1 MAAASW
7 WCLGKGDLMDR
18 RMGEARAVLVDALK
32 GGYEDNLLHWA
43 AAVAFYAALSFAP
56 LLFIA
61 LTVVSLFADADWAAD
76 RLATILGNFLPD
88 ESEQQL
94 RDFVDHAS
102 RSRGR
107 VGLLSGVAFLYTG
120 TRVFSALTRA
130 IHVIYEHEEEHQLV
144 RQLVAQVVM
153 LLTLGLAFLVALS
166 SRFFFSLIGDAV
178 GFLPSGEEQAA
189 ELLIGGLIQ
198 IVLLFF
204 AFSLI
209 YRFVPSHE
217 RRWRPA
223 FIGAG
228 VATLL
233 FVIVRPAFVFYLDR
247 FSQQDVVYGSLASLA
262 ILLLWIWI
270 GSIITLFGAEIA
282 NSVNRVNGN

>member
-1 MAAASW
+1 M
-7 WCLGKGDLMDR
+7 
-18 RMGEARAVLVDALK
+18 RAVTETKRVLIDALK
-32 GGYEDNLLHWA
+32 GSYEDNLLHWA
-43 AAVAFYAALSFAP
+43 AAVAFYAALSVAP

-61 LTVVSLFADADWAAD
+61 LTVVSLFADAGWAAD

-94 RDFVDHAS
+94 RDFVSHAQE
-102 RSRGR
+102 SRGR

-130 IHVIYEHEEEHQLV
+130 ILVIYEHEQEHQLV
-144 RQLVAQVVM
+144 RQLVTQVVM
-153 LLTLGLAFLVALS
+153 LLTLGLVFLVALS
-166 SRFFFSLIGDAV
+166 SRFFFSVLGDAI

-189 ELLIGGLIQ
+189 ELLVGGLIQ
-198 IVLLFF
+198 IVLLYF

-209 YRFVPSHE
+209 FRFVPSRE
-217 RRWRPA
+217 RQWRPA

-233 FVIVRPAFVFYLDR
+233 FVIVRPLFVFYLER
-247 FSQQDVVYGSLASLA
+247 FS
-262 ILLLWIWI
+262 
-270 GSIITLFGAEIA
+270 
-282 NSVNRVNGN
+282 